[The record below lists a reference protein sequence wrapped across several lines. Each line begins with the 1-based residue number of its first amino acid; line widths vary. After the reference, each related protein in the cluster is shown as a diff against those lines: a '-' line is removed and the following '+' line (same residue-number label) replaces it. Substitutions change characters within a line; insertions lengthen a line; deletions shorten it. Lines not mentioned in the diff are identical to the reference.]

1 MIETLILGFVLGV
14 LSTGFGV
21 LCAAYKQL
29 TRKYSWYTTT
39 DGCIVAIFDKTF
51 ENDKY
56 HTLGIKNSKGDVIA
70 GIKFDDTGIKG
81 IVRDVKL

>member
-21 LCAAYKQL
+21 SCAAYKQL
-29 TRKYSWYTTT
+29 TRKYSCFTTT
-39 DGCIVAIFDKTF
+39 DGCIVATFDKTF

-56 HTLGIKNSKGDVIA
+56 HMLGIKNSKGDVIA
-70 GIKFDDTGIKG
+70 GVKFDDTGVKD
-81 IVRDVKL
+81 IVCDVKL